1 MIRTESGVADVTLT
15 RTSIPRWSD
24 GNPMKV
30 PWSGMAWCGSAGGA
44 FGLAA
49 LPFELPVSTIIML
62 RSIADIA
69 RSEGEDLSDPDTALS
84 CVQVFAL
91 GGRAGFSTGT

>member
-1 MIRTESGVADVTLT
+1 MRRRPHAASQLLHKALATASGA
-15 RTSIPRWSD
+15 
-24 GNPMKV
+24 
-30 PWSGMAWCGSAGGA
+30 AGGA

-69 RSEGEDLSDPDTALS
+69 RSTITATAKRPLLAKVPDRGL
-84 CVQVFAL
+84 L
-91 GGRAGFSTGT
+91 GRASSWGSPAYDVA